1 MSKETRELLN
11 GGNILVGGGFKPWW
25 LDESLIAALIASGQM
40 ERSPLYDG
48 PVPIEAAHAL
58 FSEVIT
64 GYKAAALKPL
74 EGEAMLFFPDGSP
87 FPYRVVISE
96 DHQLVGPE
104 GRDVFFEC
112 FRSGYDTA
120 NHQFADVLIDATSAI
135 VGDGVELQ
143 TVGRLRDGAVA
154 FVTVG
159 VPETFKTP
167 EGVEFRPNLTAGSSF
182 NGKIATQ
189 WGRHYGLTVC
199 DNTMELNLSE
209 AQKSGQLVK
218 VKHTAHSVLR
228 IANAREA
235 LGLIETGAETFAAEI
250 AALCATPVSST
261 EWESILNELVPL
273 PLDESGKVNEKGRGF
288 TMASSKRESLNGL
301 LHSDDRVEPWA
312 GTAFGVLQA
321 FNTWNAHEG
330 IIRGNV
336 HRAERQYEN
345 KLTHKTAD
353 QDRETLA
360 AIAKVTER
368 KLELVPA

>member
-1 MSKETRELLN
+1 MSKETREFLN
-11 GGNILVGGGFKPWW
+11 GGNILIGGNVKPWW
-25 LDESLIAALIASGQM
+25 LDEALIAALIASGQM

-48 PVPIEAAHAL
+48 PVPLEAAHNL

-64 GYKAAALKPL
+64 GFKAAALKPL
-74 EGEAMLFFPDGSP
+74 GEVDAPMLHFPDGKP

-96 DHQLVGPE
+96 DHQLVGPQE
-104 GRDVFFEC
+104 RDVFFEC

-159 VPETFKTP
+159 VPETFKTR

-250 AALCATPVSST
+250 AALCATPVSDR
-261 EWESILNELVPL
+261 EWNSILDELVPL
-273 PLDESGKVNEKGRGF
+273 PLGDDGKVNEKGRGF

-301 LHSDDRVEPWA
+301 LHSDDRVEQWS

-321 FNTWNAHEG
+321 FNTWNAHEQ
-330 IIRGNV
+330 IVRGNV

-345 KLTHKTAD
+345 KLTHKSAD

-368 KLELVPA
+368 ELVLA